1 LAALPGF
8 AGVGNFARQAV
19 NLTLDSSNQAS
30 ESVAFS
36 TNYARRV
43 TTAGD
48 VHHNKHITRF
58 KRRWII
64 MIAARRLR
72 LLFPG
77 LLIFAALAPCGLLQ
91 AKNQVLGQI
100 QFEAADKAAKSS
112 GVWVDGQYVGYLK
125 ELKGSKKI
133 LLLPGTH
140 RVEVRQSG
148 YENFTRE
155 VTLAPGQVEI
165 VSVHMQ
171 RNPSAHYGNQTAE
184 VKISGNPER
193 AAVFVDGQYVGHID
207 QFNGPG
213 QGMLLTPGK
222 HHIKVS
228 LPGYQPFETEVTL
241 LPHQK
246 LKLETNLLPAQA
258 LAR

>member
-1 LAALPGF
+1 MKL
-8 AGVGNFARQAV
+8 
-19 NLTLDSSNQAS
+19 
-30 ESVAFS
+30 S
-36 TNYARRV
+36 TRR
-43 TTAGD
+43 
-48 VHHNKHITRF
+48 IR
-58 KRRWII
+58 I
-64 MIAARRLR
+64 
-72 LLFPG
+72 LFPC
-77 LLIFAALAPCGLLQ
+77 LLLLVPLFVAGSLQ

-100 QFEAADKAAKSS
+100 QFDAANKAAKSS
-112 GVWVDGQYVGYLK
+112 GVWIDGQYVGYLK

-133 LLLPGTH
+133 LLLPGKH

-148 YENFTRE
+148 YQDFTRE
-155 VTLAPGQVEI
+155 VMLEPGQKEI
-165 VSVHMQ
+165 VAVVMQ
-171 RNPSAHYGNQTAE
+171 RDPSARYGNQTAQ

-193 AAVFVDGQYVGHID
+193 AAVFVDHRFVGHVD

-228 LPGYQPFETEVTL
+228 LPGFQPFETEVTL

-258 LAR
+258 MASELSH